1 MQKSATG
8 KVHGGL
14 SLCRPQER
22 RADYPIF
29 RGAKLT
35 SAGDCQWGILIC
47 CLQRSR
53 LHRSRS
59 AARRALSSSPAIVR
73 APRPGSA
80 FGAQRKGTCEFPLK
94 QTIRDRH
101 MPRKTTR
108 PIKMICPSP
117 FGSNRSGLCRKRNT
131 PCKFAALA
139 SPVAKH
145 TRSSR
150 MAWQIA
156 GRGPDRA
163 RAPD

>member
-1 MQKSATG
+1 LAP
-8 KVHGGL
+8 L
-14 SLCRPQER
+14 
-22 RADYPIF
+22 
-29 RGAKLT
+29 LT
-35 SAGDCQWGILIC
+35 F
-47 CLQRSR
+47 
-53 LHRSRS
+53 RS
-59 AARRALSSSPAIVR
+59 AMGLNTRITATTMLSRVWRPELSQRAATRFRIVK

-80 FGAQRKGTCEFPLK
+80 FGAQRKGTYEFLLK

-101 MPRKTTR
+101 APRKTTR

-139 SPVAKH
+139 SAVAKH

-156 GRGPDRA
+156 GRGPGPCQSA
-163 RAPD
+163 RKEPPSNLTEETSRHVQSSPSS